1 MYANR
6 SRRTRAFTLVELLV
20 VIAIIAILIGLLLP
34 AVQKVREAA
43 NRTVCGNNLHQ
54 IAIAAHMYDA
64 TNQKLPPGSDVQ
76 AIGCLVY
83 LLPYVEQDA
92 RFTNYDFMFQKSIA
106 IGLYATVPIGPG
118 NDPLCYFQDPWDR
131 PPSTGTPVIP
141 PPPGAAVGQQYYGG
155 QGVIK
160 TYICPAATDRSQLA
174 TVLMDV
180 EYNTPSVDFNM
191 FRASGFGHLF
201 SSAPGRLVL
210 GGSNYLGMAG
220 APLSTNPINIGML
233 YYKSTTSVAR
243 IPDGTSNTIMFGEYN
258 GGFINWNSSGNPAPN
273 IPSGISGACWS
284 AGYNYA
290 IFGTPTT
297 TDFDDNGL
305 NVNGSGQ
312 TGDPTYGRFSSQH
325 TGIVQFVFGDGHVQK
340 ISTSIDFNTWIALS
354 GMTDGVAVA
363 LP

>member
-1 MYANR
+1 MFANR

-64 TNQKLPPGSDVQ
+64 TNMHLPPGTDVQ
-76 AIGCLVY
+76 EIGVLVY

-92 RFTNYDFMFQKSIA
+92 RFNNYDFMFQKAIA
-106 IGLYATVPIGPG
+106 AGLYPTVPIGPG
-118 NDPLCYFQDPWDR
+118 GDPACWFQDAWDR

-141 PPPGAAVGQQYYGG
+141 PAPSPTGYYGG

-160 TYICPAATDRSQLA
+160 TYICPAATDRAQLA
-174 TVLMDV
+174 TVLMAV
-180 EYNTPSVDFNM
+180 EYDTPSVDFNM

-210 GGSNYLGMAG
+210 GGSNYLGMGG
-220 APLSTNPINIGML
+220 APPSTHPINVGL
-233 YYKSTTSVAR
+233 FTWKSNNSVAR
-243 IPDGTSNTIMFGEYN
+243 VPDGTSNTIMFGEYN
-258 GGFINWNSSGNPAPN
+258 GGFINWNSSNNPAPN
-273 IPSGISGACWS
+273 IPSGISGACW
-284 AGYNYA
+284 GCGFNYA

-297 TDFDDNGL
+297 TDFDDLGN

-325 TGIVQFVFGDGHVQK
+325 TGIVQFVFADGHVQR